1 MSKKP
6 TLRLLDA
13 NKKDVDEIANLYFK
27 LTGKK
32 MSKDERAYAE
42 VKLKN

>member
-13 NKKDVDEIANLYFK
+13 NKKNIDELDNLYFK

-32 MSKDERAYAE
+32 MTKDERAYAE
-42 VKLKN
+42 VKLQN